1 MLIFTI
7 VPVVECYLWSLSLKC
22 DSIEHIYS
30 SNKKERIKEIMIFSS
45 SQLTMGTPGINP
57 DNKGLA
63 LFMPIVDYITWLLP
77 DHGSRALATI
87 TLIIV
92 SLDVPKK

>member
-1 MLIFTI
+1 
-7 VPVVECYLWSLSLKC
+7 
-22 DSIEHIYS
+22 
-30 SNKKERIKEIMIFSS
+30 MIFSS
-45 SQLTMGTPGINP
+45 SLLTMGVPGINP

-87 TLIIV
+87 TLITV